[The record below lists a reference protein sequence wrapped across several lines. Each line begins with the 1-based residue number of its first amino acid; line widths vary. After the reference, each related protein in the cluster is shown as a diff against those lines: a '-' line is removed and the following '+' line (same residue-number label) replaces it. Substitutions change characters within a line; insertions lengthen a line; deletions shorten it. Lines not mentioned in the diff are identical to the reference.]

1 MTDVVLGVGKVQ
13 AVQGLVLDGRTSG
26 RNEHI
31 LGAGFTD
38 GLRMKPP
45 SRAYINDNGGGGTTN
60 HGIIDQKNVLS
71 LQRDLRDQARSQHI
85 RGWGCAWSSWLQ
97 FERLDRASGRYGQC
111 NGSWRCLHSKGS
123 GGRETTRH
131 GEEEGGDTATA
142 VCLEVSGMGMMW
154 VMTSAR
160 H

>member
-1 MTDVVLGVGKVQ
+1 MQAFTRPSTDWKTTQSAPTYGWTGDTTRYLVANLLIRLLMTDVVLGVGKVQ

-85 RGWGCAWSSWLQ
+85 RGWGCA
-97 FERLDRASGRYGQC
+97 
-111 NGSWRCLHSKGS
+111 
-123 GGRETTRH
+123 
-131 GEEEGGDTATA
+131 
-142 VCLEVSGMGMMW
+142 
-154 VMTSAR
+154 
-160 H
+160 